1 MLPGPARTGIALS
14 LLSAVGFC
22 LMAILIRQA
31 AGFNTFMVAQF
42 RFVIGLALLGTAAL
56 FGRIRLDFSNGW
68 LLFFRGL
75 SGDVLLTDFLK
86 ILDLTIAYQMILI

>member
-68 LLFFRGL
+68 LLFFRVPL
-75 SGDVLLTDFLK
+75 ADARKS
-86 ILDLTIAYQMILI
+86 